1 MNAPLDGPAQQLLRG
16 GCCGLR
22 DSLLLGG
29 RLLCRAAREQRLGL
43 VLAAQGAQLF
53 QQLGDLPRGQPRR
66 LAHRLG
72 QQGHIPGGEGA
83 LGEVVGKGAALPCLN
98 GEAKASQCFQIVVEA
113 FALGGDA
120 LGLQHFQHLGQGD
133 SMVLVGFFQQQ
144 LGNV

>member
-1 MNAPLDGPAQQLLRG
+1 MARRS
-16 GCCGLR
+16 CGLL

-43 VLAAQGAQLF
+43 VLAAQGAQLL

-98 GEAKASQCFQIVVEA
+98 GEAKASQRLQIVVEA